1 MKLPMQH
8 IMSKSIPAAIKVF
21 ASEIVYPVALVGCRT
36 SDMSLDCCEYDL
48 AVLSGSQEHNQAN
61 QVVRVDN
68 CPIELIH
75 LTGPISDHII
85 DLEGMIILK
94 DNSKLMLSSAAKDII
109 TEKYKKILTASGK
122 KLLIS
127 SLFCQQKMRSTN
139 HPMIAAMWLKIAAY
153 EFIDGVLA
161 LSGNRP
167 MPVHIL
173 EQVRQIDSRMAE
185 GVDIALECIG
195 AERATRP
202 AISRSMA
209 AIKELKSMDYDR
221 ELFISKIRH
230 LLERHMLVDC
240 YYYAGRVASKN
251 LVSRKEIFY
260 SQYSKLVQ
268 LALDLVNDLQSL
280 EKMQKLLFRA
290 VNKNLGR

>member
-1 MKLPMQH
+1 LPEL
-8 IMSKSIPAAIKVF
+8 IPTAIKVF
-21 ASEIVYPVALVGCRT
+21 ASEIVYPVALIGCRT
-36 SDMSLDCCEYDL
+36 SKMSLDCCEYDL
-48 AVLSGSQEHNQAN
+48 AVFAGSQEHSQAN
-61 QVVRVDN
+61 QVVQVDN
-68 CPIELIH
+68 RPIELIH
-75 LTGPISDHII
+75 VTGPIKDHII
-85 DLEGMIILK
+85 DLADMVILK

-109 TEKYKKILTASGK
+109 SEKYKKMLAASGK

-127 SLFCQQKMRSTN
+127 SLFCQQKMKRAN

-153 EFIDGVLA
+153 EFIDGMLA

-185 GVDIALECIG
+185 GVDVALECIG

-202 AISRSMA
+202 AISRSME
-209 AIKELKSMDYDR
+209 AIKELKSKDYDR
-221 ELFISKIRH
+221 ELFVSKIRH
-230 LLERHMLVDC
+230 LLERRMLVDC

-280 EKMQKLLFRA
+280 EKMQKRLFRA
-290 VNKNLGR
+290 VNKGLER

>member
-1 MKLPMQH
+1 MPE
-8 IMSKSIPAAIKVF
+8 SIPTAIKVF
-21 ASEIVYPVALVGCRT
+21 ASEIVYPIGLVGCRT
-36 SDMSLDCCEYDL
+36 SEMSLDCCEYDL
-48 AVLSGSQEHNQAN
+48 AVFAGFQEHNQAN
-61 QVVRVDN
+61 QVVQVDN
-68 CPIELIH
+68 RPVELMY
-75 LTGPISDHII
+75 LTGPIKDHII
-85 DLEGMIILK
+85 DLADMVILK

-109 TEKYKKILTASGK
+109 AEKYKKMLAASGK

-127 SLFCQQKMRSTN
+127 SLFCQQKMRGTN

-153 EFIDGVLA
+153 EFIDGILA

-173 EQVRQIDSRMAE
+173 EQVRQIDSRTAE
-185 GVDIALECIG
+185 GVDVALECIG

-202 AISRSMA
+202 AISRSME
-209 AIKELKSMDYDR
+209 AIKELKSKDYDR
-221 ELFISKIRH
+221 DLFMSKVSH
-230 LLERHMLVDC
+230 LLERRMLVDC
-240 YYYAGRVASKN
+240 YYYAGRVAAKN

-280 EKMQKLLFRA
+280 ERMQKRLFRA
-290 VNKNLGR
+290 VNRGLGRCC

>member
-1 MKLPMQH
+1 LPEL
-8 IMSKSIPAAIKVF
+8 IPTAIKVF
-21 ASEIVYPVALVGCRT
+21 ASEIVYPVALIGCRT
-36 SDMSLDCCEYDL
+36 SKMSLDCCEYDL
-48 AVLSGSQEHNQAN
+48 AVFAGSQEHSQAN
-61 QVVRVDN
+61 QVVQVDN
-68 CPIELIH
+68 RPIELIH
-75 LTGPISDHII
+75 VTGPIKDHII
-85 DLEGMIILK
+85 DLADMVILK

-109 TEKYKKILTASGK
+109 REKYKKMLAASGK

-127 SLFCQQKMRSTN
+127 SLFCQQKMKRAN

-153 EFIDGVLA
+153 EFIDGMLA

-173 EQVRQIDSRMAE
+173 EQVRQIDSRMGE
-185 GVDIALECIG
+185 GVDVALECIG

-202 AISRSMA
+202 AISRSME
-209 AIKELKSMDYDR
+209 AIKELKSKDYDR
-221 ELFISKIRH
+221 ELFVSKIRH
-230 LLERHMLVDC
+230 LLERRMLVDC

-280 EKMQKLLFRA
+280 EKMQKRLFRA
-290 VNKNLGR
+290 VNKGLER

>member
-1 MKLPMQH
+1 MPEL
-8 IMSKSIPAAIKVF
+8 IPTAIKVF
-21 ASEIVYPVALVGCRT
+21 ASEIVYPVALIGCRT
-36 SDMSLDCCEYDL
+36 SKMSLDCCEYDL
-48 AVLSGSQEHNQAN
+48 AVFAGSQEHSQAN
-61 QVVRVDN
+61 QVVQVDN
-68 CPIELIH
+68 RPIELIH
-75 LTGPISDHII
+75 VTGPIKDHII
-85 DLEGMIILK
+85 DLADMVILK

-109 TEKYKKILTASGK
+109 SEKYKKMLAASGK

-127 SLFCQQKMRSTN
+127 SLFCQQKMKRAN

-153 EFIDGVLA
+153 EFIDGMLA

-185 GVDIALECIG
+185 GVDVALECIG

-202 AISRSMA
+202 AISRSME
-209 AIKELKSMDYDR
+209 AIKELKSKDYDR
-221 ELFISKIRH
+221 ELFVSKIRH
-230 LLERHMLVDC
+230 LLERRMLVDC

-280 EKMQKLLFRA
+280 EKMQKRLFRA
-290 VNKNLGR
+290 VNKGLER

>member
-1 MKLPMQH
+1 MPE
-8 IMSKSIPAAIKVF
+8 SIPTAIKVF
-21 ASEIVYPVALVGCRT
+21 ASEIVYPVALIGCRT

-48 AVLSGSQEHNQAN
+48 AVFAGSQEHNQAN
-61 QVVRVDN
+61 QVVQVDN
-68 CPIELIH
+68 RPVELMH
-75 LTGPISDHII
+75 LTRSIKDHII
-85 DLEGMIILK
+85 DLADMVILK

-109 TEKYKKILTASGK
+109 AEKYKKMLAASGK

-127 SLFCQQKMRSTN
+127 SLFCQQKMRGTN
-139 HPMIAAMWLKIAAY
+139 HPTIAAMWLKIAAY
-153 EFIDGVLA
+153 EFIDGILA

-185 GVDIALECIG
+185 GVDVALECIG

-202 AISRSMA
+202 AISRSME
-209 AIKELKSMDYDR
+209 AIKELKSKDYDR
-221 ELFISKIRH
+221 DLFMSKVSH
-230 LLERHMLVDC
+230 LLERRMLVDG
-240 YYYAGRVASKN
+240 YYYAGRVAAKN
-251 LVSRKEIFY
+251 LVSKKEIFY

-280 EKMQKLLFRA
+280 EKMQKRLFRA
-290 VNKNLGR
+290 VNRGLER